1 MVAGSI
7 PSGNSPNLRSF
18 LRGRQRVESKG
29 YILTGSAHQVLSEFV
44 QKGDMSKRQV
54 IEVTKKALFEN
65 ANRDYSL
72 GLESVLE
79 GMMWVQGI
87 DVRKKP

>member
-44 QKGDMSKRQV
+44 QKGDMSKRQA
-54 IEVTKKALFEN
+54 IEVTKVLFEN

-79 GMMWVQGI
+79 GMMRV
-87 DVRKKP
+87 